1 MKTEKEIIDDLKPF
15 LEILPIKISRK
26 IMKEDEL
33 IEVVLDLGRPPII
46 RYTNQQDIILDL
58 IITQNDINY
67 VINKIGHV
75 GDDNRAG
82 IERTLHRISLIRN
95 RAEEPIG
102 VTCRVGRAVFGSVK
116 IIEDF
121 IGSEK
126 SILIMGKPGIGK
138 TTMIREITRIIADKE
153 EKRVVVV
160 DTSNEIAGDGDIPH
174 PAIGSARRMQVRNT
188 DQQHNVMIEAVEN
201 HMPEVVVIDEIS
213 TEKEADACRT
223 IAERGVQ
230 LIATAHGNT
239 LDNLIINPTI
249 SDLVGGTKSVTLG
262 DLEARRRKSQKSVLE
277 RQHEP
282 TFDIVV
288 EIIDRN
294 KVSVHFDVALAVD
307 KILRGIV
314 ANSEIRSLENGEVIK
329 LNFKNKSKKL
339 KGTPFS
345 PKSLIK
351 TQITTHDYNQND
363 VIKNNSN
370 RITIFPF
377 GIQKS
382 KLKNSAK
389 SLFTNINIVE
399 TVEKAQIIL
408 TTKSHY
414 MKKPKTIQLAEKIG
428 ISIHILKKG
437 SNDQI
442 IRFLSKIKQKTKPE
456 KIDLIVDIK
465 DEDALNEVKIAEKK
479 IQKGDIEVELKP
491 RDPNIRRKQ
500 HFLATTLGLGS
511 ASIGQDSNRRLVIK
525 KRG

>member
-188 DQQHNVMIEAVEN
+188 I
-201 HMPEVVVIDEIS
+201 
-213 TEKEADACRT
+213 KY
-223 IAERGVQ
+223 
-230 LIATAHGNT
+230 
-239 LDNLIINPTI
+239 IN
-249 SDLVGGTKSVTLG
+249 
-262 DLEARRRKSQKSVLE
+262 Q
-277 RQHEP
+277 
-282 TFDIVV
+282 
-288 EIIDRN
+288 
-294 KVSVHFDVALAVD
+294 
-307 KILRGIV
+307 
-314 ANSEIRSLENGEVIK
+314 
-329 LNFKNKSKKL
+329 
-339 KGTPFS
+339 
-345 PKSLIK
+345 
-351 TQITTHDYNQND
+351 
-363 VIKNNSN
+363 
-370 RITIFPF
+370 
-377 GIQKS
+377 
-382 KLKNSAK
+382 
-389 SLFTNINIVE
+389 
-399 TVEKAQIIL
+399 
-408 TTKSHY
+408 
-414 MKKPKTIQLAEKIG
+414 
-428 ISIHILKKG
+428 
-437 SNDQI
+437 
-442 IRFLSKIKQKTKPE
+442 RF
-456 KIDLIVDIK
+456 
-465 DEDALNEVKIAEKK
+465 
-479 IQKGDIEVELKP
+479 
-491 RDPNIRRKQ
+491 
-500 HFLATTLGLGS
+500 FL
-511 ASIGQDSNRRLVIK
+511 
-525 KRG
+525 